1 MEIKYIKDKEVNLDK
16 NDLLGAKPYVDT
28 LHKIIS
34 TSDTPFTIG
43 LFGGWGVGKSSI
55 IRTIQE
61 KFNNDNKTKITVFSY
76 DAWKYSNDSFRRTF
90 IYELKK
96 FFNLNT
102 NEDFDSF
109 YNDKHEEIKTKI
121 GISKNWWVYL
131 IVFLISIFLINLT
144 PQIEGKGFEWT
155 TFVISLF
162 ISGLITFISKSF
174 VQYKISVT
182 KPKSFAPEQF
192 EEIFFETIAEITK
205 NGNKTKKWISGILGE
220 KNNEIEKLVIVIDN
234 IDRCHKN
241 LAFELLLTI
250 KNFLEQKN
258 VIFIIPID
266 ENEIKKHIKN
276 QGNDPN
282 EFLRKLFN
290 TTISIKKISEGDLF
304 DFAKKLNKDYK
315 LKFPIEV
322 ISIISQEFSKN
333 PRKIIQFLN
342 VLQTELVL
350 ANFQEDSK
358 TIPKGAITDNLSFL
372 TKLLIIREEW
382 PIIFNKIKDNPYLI
396 NNLHSDDG
404 NKKLDTIQLTNEQ
417 LRFFKRTEHIKPNHT
432 NFELFFNNKDS
443 FKDIPDITNKLVES
457 NDSEGIKKQIE
468 NNELSTEKLIEFID
482 DKFETALRRGEI
494 KTTAVNILSLLFQM
508 SSDSFFANEIKTYLY
523 GKGKFLGNIKHFI
536 NSNSFKSIVLDIKC
550 KLLLTFIKENSSI
563 TQPLKKL
570 VVSTINDD
578 DNSKEL
584 LINFLH
590 TFKNEPTEFKLIS
603 QKFTSLIKEDF
614 SFVDEIDEILSN
626 HKIIE
631 NLIDSS
637 LIDSFIEEI
646 TNKIDDKDNLSK
658 IKILSIY
665 SATNGLTSKQ
675 LELYINKI
683 LGFIN
688 AVNDYKV
695 FPFWLSK
702 LNPLIETIK
711 DNKLITSI
719 HNSFKTKQDWFW
731 NTYTSAWNQVEYQK
745 SLHTLLES
753 IKELYFV
760 TTNNTQKSQQIT
772 WLNNFYSK
780 NESPELIQFINNLF
794 TKIIKFYQVYTWPF
808 AQNIVNRFN
817 QISDWN
823 IKINIAST
831 LNLML
836 QKTTEEKGLNQTQIE
851 AIFNNYINSIKEEN
865 KNEIVKWLSQILKN
879 STLIEYFE
887 KVVNGM
893 SNDKKLDIIGV
904 LNTLGENEIIEI
916 IINETFEEIDCDELN
931 EIFEKLNEAEIS
943 KETIRKSIKTVL
955 RKIEKDDDNFTCFIE
970 FLSENSISDSIIQN
984 LLAEKVKHLIVSD
997 NKEEILFALRI
1008 IDKIQIGDSRKSD
1021 AIKTL
1026 IQDINKEILDEDEL
1040 KILKRI
1046 EKKLK

>member
-28 LHKIIS
+28 LYKIIT

-234 IDRCHKN
+234 IDRCQKN

-266 ENEIKKHIKN
+266 ENEIKKYIKN

-382 PIIFNKIKDNPYLI
+382 PIIFNKIKDNPFLI
-396 NNLHSDDG
+396 NNLHSDNGD
-404 NKKLDTIQLTNEQ
+404 KKTDIIQLTDEQ

-457 NDSEGIKKQIE
+457 NDSESIKNQIE
-468 NNELSTEKLIEFID
+468 NNELSIEKLIEFID
-482 DKFETALRRGEI
+482 NKFETALRRGEI
-494 KTTAVNILSLLFQM
+494 KTTVVNILSLLFKM
-508 SSDSFFANEIKTYLY
+508 SSDSFFVNKIRTYLY
-523 GKGKFLGNIKHFI
+523 GKGKFLGNIKNFI
-536 NSNSFKSIVLDIKC
+536 NSNSCKSVILDIKS
-550 KLLLTFIKENSSI
+550 KLLLNFIKENNSI
-563 TQPLKKL
+563 T
-570 VVSTINDD
+570 
-578 DNSKEL
+578 
-584 LINFLH
+584 
-590 TFKNEPTEFKLIS
+590 
-603 QKFTSLIKEDF
+603 
-614 SFVDEIDEILSN
+614 
-626 HKIIE
+626 
-631 NLIDSS
+631 
-637 LIDSFIEEI
+637 
-646 TNKIDDKDNLSK
+646 
-658 IKILSIY
+658 
-665 SATNGLTSKQ
+665 
-675 LELYINKI
+675 
-683 LGFIN
+683 
-688 AVNDYKV
+688 
-695 FPFWLSK
+695 
-702 LNPLIETIK
+702 
-711 DNKLITSI
+711 
-719 HNSFKTKQDWFW
+719 
-731 NTYTSAWNQVEYQK
+731 
-745 SLHTLLES
+745 
-753 IKELYFV
+753 
-760 TTNNTQKSQQIT
+760 
-772 WLNNFYSK
+772 
-780 NESPELIQFINNLF
+780 
-794 TKIIKFYQVYTWPF
+794 
-808 AQNIVNRFN
+808 
-817 QISDWN
+817 
-823 IKINIAST
+823 
-831 LNLML
+831 
-836 QKTTEEKGLNQTQIE
+836 
-851 AIFNNYINSIKEEN
+851 
-865 KNEIVKWLSQILKN
+865 
-879 STLIEYFE
+879 
-887 KVVNGM
+887 
-893 SNDKKLDIIGV
+893 
-904 LNTLGENEIIEI
+904 
-916 IINETFEEIDCDELN
+916 
-931 EIFEKLNEAEIS
+931 
-943 KETIRKSIKTVL
+943 
-955 RKIEKDDDNFTCFIE
+955 
-970 FLSENSISDSIIQN
+970 
-984 LLAEKVKHLIVSD
+984 
-997 NKEEILFALRI
+997 
-1008 IDKIQIGDSRKSD
+1008 
-1021 AIKTL
+1021 KTL
-1026 IQDINKEILDEDEL
+1026 KMS
-1040 KILKRI
+1040 
-1046 EKKLK
+1046 